1 MGRAEIRKKRKYMS
15 KKLTSEQYN
24 NLLNDVNK
32 EYIESE
38 VQDRVIWFKNL
49 FSDCL
54 VEAFEKN
61 NISKTKAIMILED
74 VGKIM
79 RRRESEKKNEKS

>member
-38 VQDRVIWFKNL
+38 VQDQVIWFKNL

-61 NISKTKAIMILED
+61 NISKIKAIMILED
-74 VGKIM
+74 VSKIM
-79 RRRESEKKNEKS
+79 QRKGSEKINGKA